1 MPVLRLVT
9 VCPERSRNDRALL
22 AEALSDLDTSATAYS
37 YGNHHKGPSLDLIG
51 GICDPAKPINVWTY
65 RFERSIAT
73 WANKSQ
79 PSIRY
84 RAFDARPAL
93 VHKPMDSVAVWEV
106 IKQADEPNSW
116 RSRRVAN
123 RFGTGSLKSV
133 WDNVNGRLQS
143 HSAQV
148 LSVFLTAH
156 CEYSESVS
164 QQLLSAPP
172 NKQPSESQ
180 KTL

>member
-1 MPVLRLVT
+1 MSVLLLVT
-9 VCPERSRNDRALL
+9 VCPERGRNDRALL
-22 AEALSDLDTSATAYS
+22 AEALSDLDTSATPYS

-51 GICDPAKPINVWTY
+51 GICDPAKPINVW
-65 RFERSIAT
+65 
-73 WANKSQ
+73 ANRSQ

-106 IKQADEPNSW
+106 IKQSDEPNSW